1 MVIIVN
7 SSNVPRV
14 LHCVN
19 KVDLQLLMNLGVGTG
34 IYTTS
39 HRSVPTSFRSRLTSE
54 RPHRHPARHNTY
66 IANQSGPS
74 RFNCA
79 GTLSGSSLQL
89 DGVLAPR
96 PVRTTEVGV
105 EEVGPDFRLLLE
117 DPTGDPTSSF
127 A

>member
-1 MVIIVN
+1 M
-7 SSNVPRV
+7 

-34 IYTTS
+34 IRYDKP
-39 HRSVPTSFRSRLTSE
+39 SVSVDPSLRLTSE
-54 RPHRHPARHNTY
+54 HSHAHPDPY